1 MYKYIH
7 IHVSKQTRQLPRVLP
22 SLFLTFFPPLSLSY
36 PPIPSPGLEGKNK
49 RNKKVPLL
57 WKFVTF
63 PWEESSKWI
72 AFLPP
77 SCLSHPTPSV
87 REEHGPW
94 LPAPVMVREAR
105 GVKNRAA
112 AVVITVPRTPGL
124 TTVSSWE
131 LPTWCLGFLFVTKGV
146 NFKDSCK
153 TWFIYIKHSAQSQAD
168 GSRDLSVWGETHSTK
183 ATERGGG
190 GAEAEKGGP
199 SLGFLSTWLDDA
211 CGNTA
216 PVNSQSRSL
225 LLPFRWGIWRF

>member
-1 MYKYIH
+1 
-7 IHVSKQTRQLPRVLP
+7 
-22 SLFLTFFPPLSLSY
+22 
-36 PPIPSPGLEGKNK
+36 
-49 RNKKVPLL
+49 
-57 WKFVTF
+57 
-63 PWEESSKWI
+63 
-72 AFLPP
+72 
-77 SCLSHPTPSV
+77 
-87 REEHGPW
+87 
-94 LPAPVMVREAR
+94 MVREAR

-225 LLPFRWGIWRF
+225 LLPFR